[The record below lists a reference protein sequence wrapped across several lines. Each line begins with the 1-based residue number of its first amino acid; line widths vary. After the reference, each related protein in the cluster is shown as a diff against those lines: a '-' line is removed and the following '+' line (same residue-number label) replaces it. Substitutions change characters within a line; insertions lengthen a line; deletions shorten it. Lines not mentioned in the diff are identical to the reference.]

1 MNFQT
6 LHLIQFPVYVLHND
20 EVEKRDGLLFCDTQ
34 IVDDRNVQGE
44 TLGIRRLKTP
54 HKNLY
59 PLKYMLEDFRSMI
72 QHRGNNYIDSSGRY
86 FQYEKTTT
94 IMLDSIQIE
103 KIEQKGT
110 ASLIW
115 LRKVPFPFTVKR
127 PPEKEMKYAQV
138 LMVNKKPSVLW
149 SYAEKKQKR
158 TWRKV

>member
-20 EVEKRDGLLFCDTQ
+20 EVEERDGLLFCDTQ
-34 IVDDRNVQGE
+34 IVDDKNVQGK

-59 PLKYMLEDFRSMI
+59 PLKYMLDDFRSMV
-72 QHRGNNYIDSSGRY
+72 QHRGNNYIDSRGRY
-86 FQYEKTTT
+86 FQYEKTKT
-94 IMLDSIQIE
+94 IPLDSIEIT
-103 KIEQKGT
+103 KVDRKGT

-115 LRKVPFPFTVKR
+115 LSKVPFPFTVKR
-127 PPEKEMKYAQV
+127 PPATEMKYAQV
-138 LMVNKKPSVLW
+138 LMVNNKPSVLW
-149 SYAEKKQKR
+149 SYSTTKQKR

>member
-72 QHRGNNYIDSSGRY
+72 QHRGDDYIDSKGKY
-86 FQYEKTTT
+86 FHYEKTTPVK
-94 IMLDSIQIE
+94 LESIKID
-103 KIEQKGT
+103 KIERKGA

-115 LRKVPFPFTVKR
+115 LDKVPFPFTVKR